1 MSVPKIDL
9 SGKTVLVV
17 EDNETSRVYFEA
29 ALKKTN
35 AAALWAKN
43 GVEAVNFF
51 KKKTP
56 IDLVLMDL
64 NMPEMD
70 GFEATRLIKEM
81 KPDVPVIVQSAYILS
96 GEEQKSYEAGCD
108 EFLSKPIRLNNLLE
122 AIVRHLGL

>member
-35 AAALWAKN
+35 ATALWAKN

>member
-17 EDNETSRVYFEA
+17 EDNEISRVYFEA

-35 AAALWAKN
+35 AKALWAKN
-43 GVEAVNFF
+43 GREAVDFF
-51 KKKTP
+51 ENETP

-70 GFEATRLIKEM
+70 GFEATRLIKKI
-81 KPDVPVIVQSAYILS
+81 KPNVPIIVQSAYILS
-96 GEEQKSYEAGCD
+96 GEEEKSYEAGCD

-122 AIVRHLGL
+122 AINRHLS

>member
-35 AAALWAKN
+35 ADALWAKN
-43 GVEAVNFF
+43 GREAVDFF
-51 KKKTP
+51 ENDTP

-70 GFEATRLIKEM
+70 GFEATKLIKGI
-81 KPDVPVIVQSAYILS
+81 KPDVPIIVQSAYILS

-122 AIVRHLGL
+122 AIQRHLT